1 VRGRARLRPG
11 KVVADSERVPDA
23 APRSFLRLL
32 LLLASLTLATAACAD
47 LDPDEGHDEPSDF
60 DPVPE
65 PEGGKADVAGI
76 PATFDRHLVMS
87 DALFTDIET
96 VDAAEIQAFFE
107 RSPYNNRSWLADATI
122 DGVPASEAIVAA
134 SRAAGIN
141 PVVMVARMQVEK
153 SLVSKTVRP
162 AQSRIDYAFGCG
174 CPDNRACNTA
184 YQGLDKQVEC
194 AATTLRRWYDGSVAG
209 DGLWVMGRSKRTLDP
224 LTVTP
229 RSHATSS
236 FYAYTPWV
244 LTGSGG
250 NWLAWNVARRYL
262 RHLDTQGALL

>member
-1 VRGRARLRPG
+1 MP
-11 KVVADSERVPDA
+11 SA
-23 APRSFLRLL
+23 ALRLPRL
-32 LLLASLTLATAACAD
+32 LVAALLLATAACAEPGPYED
-47 LDPDEGHDEPSDF
+47 HDEPSDF
-60 DPVPE
+60 DPVPD
-65 PEGGKADVAGI
+65 PDSGKADVAGI
-76 PATFDRHLVMS
+76 PAVFDRHLVMS
-87 DALFTDIET
+87 DALFTDVDT
-96 VDAAEIQAFFE
+96 VDAAEVQAFFE
-107 RSPYNNRSWLADATI
+107 RTPYGNRSWLADATI

-141 PVVMVARMQVEK
+141 PVVMISRMQVEK

-174 CPDNRACNTA
+174 CPDGRACNTA

-209 DGLWVMGRSKRTLDP
+209 DGLWVMGRAKRTLDP

-236 FYAYTPWV
+236 LYAYTPWV

-262 RHLDTQGALL
+262 RHLDAQGALTEP

>member
-1 VRGRARLRPG
+1 MPSALLRI
-11 KVVADSERVPDA
+11 
-23 APRSFLRLL
+23 
-32 LLLASLTLATAACAD
+32 LLLASLSISAASCTE
-47 LDPDEGHDEPSDF
+47 LGPDEGHDEPSDF
-60 DPVPE
+60 DPVPD

-87 DALFTDIET
+87 DALFTDVET

-153 SLVSKTVRP
+153 SLVSKTARP

-184 YQGLDKQVEC
+184 YKGLDRQVAC

-209 DGLWVMGRSKRTLDP
+209 DGLWVMGKSKRTLDP